1 MGWLDL
7 FSANASANYQNTNT
21 NTNSNT
27 NFNANQTGTTTGTQT
42 GSQNNTG
49 TYTPNLSDFWTNAY
63 KQAQADVGPN
73 GATPEQQTALDFI
86 NKQIKSGSVDA
97 ATATGNAGLTAANT
111 NLGLTNNFLQQQIGN
126 SSYTLGS
133 LADKAAAGTPGYS
146 SYAAPTPVS
155 ATGVTAQS
163 TASQMP
169 QYSQFYND
177 NLIDP
182 SLKAY
187 DYGTDRAYSALDART
202 AGGGGFANER
212 SGLAYSDLGAQ
223 SALGRGQLYASAK
236 NLGLTNAAGLA
247 TGDVNRNLTADTTNA
262 ANGINASEFNANL
275 QNNRQQF
282 DVGAAYQGDQMR
294 QSSALAAASTALQQA
309 GISQQ
314 ILSNVIT
321 ANGVDLNAAAQL
333 FQSGS
338 LTYSQLQALISAA
351 QASNGSTTNS
361 SGTSQQNSTGTSNTS
376 TTGSSATTGST
387 NTNTAGG
394 KADVGFK
401 I

>member
-1 MGWLDL
+1 
-7 FSANASANYQNTNT
+7 
-21 NTNSNT
+21 
-27 NFNANQTGTTTGTQT
+27 
-42 GSQNNTG
+42 
-49 TYTPNLSDFWTNAY
+49 
-63 KQAQADVGPN
+63 
-73 GATPEQQTALDFI
+73 
-86 NKQIKSGSVDA
+86 
-97 ATATGNAGLTAANT
+97 
-111 NLGLTNNFLQQQIGN
+111 
-126 SSYTLGS
+126 
-133 LADKAAAGTPGYS
+133 
-146 SYAAPTPVS
+146 
-155 ATGVTAQS
+155 
-163 TASQMP
+163 MP